1 MEKAARNAVSVPI
14 MFSNAMKAKQTLPQ
28 REAPDIQPC
37 AAGTDGVQVSALSE
51 VSASVSSAEDEV
63 CEMQWD
69 YTGTQQASPKV
80 DMTNNTSIPPA
91 MDGPAETPS
100 LELIYRTMV
109 HNHEQA
115 QKERRKAKL
124 ANRQLQLSI
133 KKVVK
138 SCQDIGTRIASM
150 ETHTEGLEIEVKA
163 TAAQTGAQGQQ
174 ILDIQWKLEDAE
186 NRQRLNNLRVLGI
199 TEGLEGQDT
208 RAYVVSLFKKAFP
221 DLLDWN

>member
-1 MEKAARNAVSVPI
+1 
-14 MFSNAMKAKQTLPQ
+14 
-28 REAPDIQPC
+28 
-37 AAGTDGVQVSALSE
+37 
-51 VSASVSSAEDEV
+51 
-63 CEMQWD
+63 
-69 YTGTQQASPKV
+69 
-80 DMTNNTSIPPA
+80 

-100 LELIYRTMV
+100 LELLYSTMV

-115 QKERRKAKL
+115 QKESRKAKL
-124 ANRQLQLSI
+124 ANTQLQLSI

-150 ETHTEGLEIEVKA
+150 ETPTEELETEVRA
-163 TAAQTGAQGQQ
+163 TAAQMGAQGQQ

-186 NRQRLNNLRVLGI
+186 NRQRQNNLRVLGI

-221 DLLDWN
+221 DLLYWNFR